1 MATNPLPS
9 ATLHLVRKFGV
20 AFFWAF
26 VIGGLLAPVAYYRVQ
41 RSELGD
47 EPLWHA
53 VARLWIER
61 LEWATYDWRARELG
75 AASERVDD
83 VVLVAVDEET
93 VVNARES
100 ERPEWA
106 MRPWPRE
113 LVGQL
118 VDQAL
123 KEGAA
128 LVVVDES
135 LADVS
140 PHRFTQGR
148 GESRKTDDELFA
160 WYLEK
165 NEGKVI
171 LGFEWS
177 TRPRRLPER
186 PLLPFLVKL
195 AEVGASRDAL
205 PLVRSVLSRQ
215 LPAWLEKTADDTY
228 VLWAGAASE
237 AKARELAA
245 AFDVKGPPA
254 IRPLTPA
261 DDAWEVNREWLAGR
275 LSEVAVDGL
284 EVAALPKASSL
295 DVPVPPLLT
304 TKAGLGATSLVPD
317 ADGVLRAIP
326 LFVSA
331 TRRDGGK
338 SVLPSVALA
347 AAMRL
352 SGATKLEFASG
363 RLAVGNFSVPV
374 DAQGFLYLHFSDDE
388 AGAGGRGTMKRS
400 IPAWRLLVNRQDD
413 EASRGVRHHDNEL
426 AGKVV
431 VFTDERGEEGRR
443 FLTPVG
449 PMSRAAITAQAIA
462 DVLRSQGITR
472 VPPQIDLWLTI
483 VFAFV
488 GAVLALAWS
497 SLVRRPG
504 WLAWVMTIAVVTL
517 LYALAAR
524 QMFVG
529 QQRWVAMAAPLLAC
543 ALTFLASLGYA
554 RALEQSLREFVMRA
568 LGGAVRA
575 DVFRR
580 VERDLALMRPERR
593 ELTVYFSD
601 IEGFTAVAQEKEP
614 SDVVKV
620 LREYL
625 AEMTPVILDSAG
637 HVDKYLGDGLM
648 AFWGAPVELA
658 TQAAAACEA
667 ALQMQARFE
676 ARREAWEKLCG
687 RTLTMRAGIEKGPTV
702 VGEMGTVHRINYTVM
717 GEPVATA
724 FRLEALA
731 KRYGAHVLVGEAVA
745 VEAGEDFLFR
755 QVDLLRLGRADKPVK
770 VFELVGRARDASA
783 ESKWLVD
790 FEKAMEAWRS
800 RRFADALKAFTALA
814 EARPTDRVVT
824 RYVWRCQQYLV
835 HPPPD
840 SWDGVYEGP
849 DGE

>member
-26 VIGGLLAPVAYYRVQ
+26 VFGGLLAPVAYYRVQ

-47 EPLWHA
+47 DPRWHA
-53 VARLWIER
+53 LARLWVER

-83 VVLVAVDEET
+83 VVLVTVDEET

-160 WYLEK
+160 QYLEK
-165 NEGKVI
+165 NEDKVI

-177 TRPRRLPER
+177 THPRRLPER

-195 AEVGASRDAL
+195 AEVGSSRDAL
-205 PLVRSVLSRQ
+205 PLVRDVLSHQ
-215 LPAWLEKTADDTY
+215 VPAWVEKVADGKH
-228 VLWAGAASE
+228 VLWAGAPSE

-245 AFDVKGPPA
+245 AFDVKGAPT
-254 IRPLTPA
+254 IRSLTPA
-261 DDAWEVNREWLAGR
+261 DDAWEVDREWLARR
-275 LSEVAVDGL
+275 LSDVKVDGL
-284 EVAALPKASSL
+284 DVDALPHASSL

-304 TKAGLGATSLVPD
+304 TKAGLGAMSLVPD
-317 ADGVLRAIP
+317 ADRVLRGMP

-338 SVLPSVALA
+338 TVLASAALQ
-347 AAMRL
+347 AAMKL
-352 SGATKLEFASG
+352 SGGAKPAVVNG
-363 RLAVGNFSVPV
+363 RLEVGQFSVPV
-374 DAQGFLYLHFSDDE
+374 DAQGFLSLRFSDDE
-388 AGAGGRGTMKRS
+388 ASAGGRGTMKRA

-413 EASRGVRHHDNEL
+413 EAARGVRHHDNEL

-431 VFTDERGEEGRR
+431 VFTDERAEESRR

-449 PMSRAAITAQAIA
+449 AMSRAAITAQAIV
-462 DVLRSQGITR
+462 DLMRSQGITR
-472 VPPQIDLWLTI
+472 VPPELDLWLTVI
-483 VFAFV
+483 FAFV
-488 GAVLALAWS
+488 GAVIALAWS

-504 WLAWVMTIAVVTL
+504 WLAWVVTIAVVTL
-517 LYALAAR
+517 LYALVAR

-554 RALEQSLREFVMRA
+554 RALEQSLREFVVRA

-575 DVFRR
+575 DVFRK
-580 VERDLALMRPERR
+580 VERDLALMHPERR

-601 IEGFTAVAQEKEP
+601 IEGFTAVAQEKDPGE
-614 SDVVKV
+614 VVKV

-625 AEMTPVILDSAG
+625 TEMTPLILDSAG

-648 AFWGAPVELA
+648 AFWGAPVELP
-658 TQAAAACEA
+658 TQAAVACEA
-667 ALQMQARFE
+667 ALKLKAKFE
-676 ARREAWEKLCG
+676 AKREGWEKVCG
-687 RTLTMRAGIEKGPTV
+687 RALTMRAGIETGPTV
-702 VGEMGTVHRINYTVM
+702 VGEMGTIHRINYTVM

-731 KRYGAHVLVGEAVA
+731 KRYGAQILVGETVV
-745 VEAGEDFLFR
+745 VEAGEGFLFR
-755 QVDLLRLGRADKPVK
+755 QVDLLRLGRADTPVK
-770 VFELVGRARDASA
+770 LFELMGRAEDAST
-783 ESKWLVD
+783 ESQWLIE
-790 FEKAMEAWRS
+790 FETGMKAWRS
-800 RRFADALKAFTALA
+800 KRFADALKAFKALA
-814 EARPTDRVVT
+814 EARPDDMVVE
-824 RYVWRCQQYLV
+824 RYVRRCQQYV
-835 HPPPD
+835 VRPPPE
-840 SWDGVYEGP
+840 SWDGVYDGP
-849 DGE
+849 DDE

>member
-26 VIGGLLAPVAYYRVQ
+26 VFGGLLAPVAYYRVQ

-47 EPLWHA
+47 DPRWHA
-53 VARLWIER
+53 VARLWVER

-83 VVLVAVDEET
+83 VVLVTVDEET

-140 PHRFTQGR
+140 PHRYTQGR
-148 GESRKTDDELFA
+148 GESRKTDDDLFA
-160 WYLEK
+160 QYLEK
-165 NEGKVI
+165 NEDKVI

-195 AEVGASRDAL
+195 AEVGALRDSL
-205 PLVRSVLSRQ
+205 PLVRDVLSRQ
-215 LPAWLEKTADDTY
+215 VPAWVEKVADDKH

-245 AFDVKGPPA
+245 AFDVKGAPT
-254 IRPLTPA
+254 IRSLTPA
-261 DDAWEVNREWLAGR
+261 DDAWEVNREWLAR
-275 LSEVAVDGL
+275 HLSSVKVDGL
-284 EVAALPKASSL
+284 DVDALPHASSL

-304 TKAGLGATSLVPD
+304 TKAGLGAMSLVPD
-317 ADGVLRAIP
+317 ADRVLRGMP

-338 SVLPSVALA
+338 TVLPSVALE

-352 SGATKLEFASG
+352 SGATKLELSNG
-363 RLAVGNFSVPV
+363 RLEVGKFSVPV
-374 DAQGFLYLHFSDDE
+374 DAQGFLSLRFSDDE
-388 AGAGGRGTMKRS
+388 ASAGGRGTMKRA

-431 VFTDERGEEGRR
+431 VFTDERAEESRR

-449 PMSRAAITAQAIA
+449 SMSRAAITAQGIV
-462 DVLRSQGITR
+462 DLMRSQGITR
-472 VPPQIDLWLTI
+472 VPPQLDLWLTVI
-483 VFAFV
+483 FAFV

-504 WLAWVMTIAVVTL
+504 WLAWVVTIAVVTV
-517 LYALAAR
+517 LYALVAR

-554 RALEQSLREFVMRA
+554 RALEQSLREFVLRA

-575 DVFRR
+575 DVFRK
-580 VERDLALMRPERR
+580 VERDLALMHPERR

-614 SDVVKV
+614 GEVVKV

-625 AEMTPVILDSAG
+625 TEMTPVILDSAG

-648 AFWGAPVELA
+648 AFWGAPVELP
-658 TQAAAACEA
+658 TQAAVACEA
-667 ALQMQARFE
+667 ALKLKAKFE
-676 ARREAWEKLCG
+676 AKREAWEKVCG
-687 RTLTMRAGIEKGPTV
+687 RALTMRAGIETGPTV
-702 VGEMGTVHRINYTVM
+702 VGEMGTIHRINYTVM

-731 KRYGAHVLVGEAVA
+731 KRYGAQILVGETVV
-745 VEAGEDFLFR
+745 VEAGEGFLFR
-755 QVDLLRLGRADKPVK
+755 QVDLLRLGRADTPVK
-770 VFELVGRARDASA
+770 LFELVGRAEDAST
-783 ESKWLVD
+783 ESKWLID
-790 FEKAMEAWRS
+790 FETGMKAWRS
-800 RRFADALKAFTALA
+800 KRWADALKAFKALA
-814 EARPTDRVVT
+814 EARPEDMVVA
-824 RYVWRCQQYLV
+824 RYVRRCQQYV
-835 HPPPD
+835 VRPPPE

-849 DGE
+849 DDE